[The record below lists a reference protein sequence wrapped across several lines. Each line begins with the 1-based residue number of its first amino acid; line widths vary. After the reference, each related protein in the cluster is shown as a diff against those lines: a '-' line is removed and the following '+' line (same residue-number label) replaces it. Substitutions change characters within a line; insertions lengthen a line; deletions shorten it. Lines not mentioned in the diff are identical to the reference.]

1 MMIKLIEDN
10 TVICSDGANINSG
23 HPDKTS
29 CAKGSLIA
37 EAFPYR
43 HDIIYTR
50 TDDVIEEISF
60 SGSGVTVNCDDCT
73 VTEQADSNIRLV
85 DRVKREPRSI
95 DPLEDYSTESDRV
108 KTFCGIVFDDEAR
121 AAFIASLPT
130 VDDPVMAMRQVTVDL
145 PVLEDYEHVIPAVM
159 HEVPAVLIGVWDS
172 NQEKIEGAFEVE
184 QEAYMEVVEPERTEV
199 RQRQV
204 KEIVL
209 VDVEESTV
217 MDGAVQKVI
226 AAHQVE
232 QEQGVTVTTGVVDQD
247 GAKVLEEYDTGEIVT
262 LIQYKGELYEIDW
275 NGEL

>member
-50 TDDVIEEISF
+50 TDEHIEEISF

-85 DRVKREPRSI
+85 NRVKREPRSI

-108 KTFCGIVFDDEAR
+108 KTFCGIVFDAEVK
-121 AAFIASLPT
+121 AAYIASLPT
-130 VDDPVMAMRQVTVDL
+130 VDEPVMSTRQVTVDL
-145 PVLEDYEHVIPAVM
+145 PVMISNPDYDA
-159 HEVPAVLIGVWDS
+159 
-172 NQEKIEGAFEVE
+172 EVE
-184 QEAYMEVVEPERTEV
+184 GSQKKIQKTELVV
-199 RQRQV
+199 
-204 KEIVL
+204 
-209 VDVEESTV
+209 VDVEETTV
-217 MDGAVQKVI
+217 LDGAVQKVI

-232 QEQGVTVTTGVVDQD
+232 QEQGVTVTKGVTDES
-247 GAKVLEEYDTGEIVT
+247 GATVMEDYDTGEVVT
-262 LIQYKGELYEIDW
+262 KIQYKGELYAEDW
-275 NGEL
+275 GVTL